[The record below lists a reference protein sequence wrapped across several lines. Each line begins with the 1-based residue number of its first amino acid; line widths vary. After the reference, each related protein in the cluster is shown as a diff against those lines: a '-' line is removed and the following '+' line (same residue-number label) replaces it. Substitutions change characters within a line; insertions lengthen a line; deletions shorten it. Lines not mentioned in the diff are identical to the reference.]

1 MGLLLR
7 DPYDHSLLC
16 LCWAILRQSEQI
28 CNSRRKTLT
37 ATQAVWLFGCS
48 LFSVSPSLAR
58 MGSSD
63 VERLVHPSSS
73 AGSSKRTP
81 SDQKQPGRSLA
92 ATTRGCRHP
101 SCR

>member
-37 ATQAVWLFGCS
+37 ATHGKRVAVKVLRLGLANMAEQA
-48 LFSVSPSLAR
+48 
-58 MGSSD
+58 
-63 VERLVHPSSS
+63 
-73 AGSSKRTP
+73 
-81 SDQKQPGRSLA
+81 
-92 ATTRGCRHP
+92 
-101 SCR
+101 